1 VKQIIYHETMGT
13 RTDYGYGYKVVE
25 NSEVNGYVKQGWY
38 EKSIDVP
45 TNIHRV
51 AAEVEEESL
60 ESKSSPEDFPV
71 SDTEENPE
79 TEKVVAPKKKAGR
92 PSKK

>member
-1 VKQIIYHETMGT
+1 MVVIYHETMGT
-13 RTDYGYGYKVVE
+13 PTDYGYGYKVVE
-25 NSEVNGYVKQGWY
+25 PEEVKAYVKQGWY

-51 AAEVEEESL
+51 AAE
-60 ESKSSPEDFPV
+60 K
-71 SDTEENPE
+71 EENQFAPE
-79 TEKVVAPKKKAGR
+79 PEPELKDGVEGDQEPDKQTAPMAKKKGR